1 MRRVLVLCLFA
12 LSAFGQSSP
21 QWRTAS
27 DVGEGARGSIVG
39 SVVDIEEGAS
49 RLQISPDNDMHGRV
63 PVIAD
68 TVSTQYNGFGGVING
83 QPEIFIG
90 TKGFSNVRLGDRV
103 EVRGIGRGNHAI
115 GAEVITL
122 LGRSVPAS
130 QTGVGDTRS
139 PSSISTPTNAPPS
152 SNVTVYG
159 RIEGVVRQVNP
170 DEGRLVVETDRRE
183 MITIRATR
191 NTPVYYRGQ
200 TYQIS
205 NLETGDRVRIEPEST
220 STSGGEVKARSME
233 VLQSVQEGSNSNTTR
248 SVTQISGRV
257 TSVDRASEMVRVDT
271 GRGEVRVDLTN
282 AYDASGA
289 RIRARDLQAGDRV
302 TITGSYGSTPGLL
315 AATTVRFVDAN
326 DNSLPGPTPEPA
338 AAAPPVLALV
348 TIWGTVNDTLAN
360 SPLLGV
366 LESKTGRQFHINVTD
381 DFVVRLKGGTH
392 STADKLKN
400 GDAVVVKAYRDAD
413 GDYIGQ
419 TIRIR

>member
-27 DVGEGARGSIVG
+27 DVGEGDRGSIVG

-49 RLQISPDNDMHGRV
+49 RLQISPDNDVHSRV

-83 QPEIFIG
+83 QPEIFVG

-103 EVRGIGRGNHAI
+103 EVRGIGRGNHVI
-115 GAEVITL
+115 GAQVITL

-130 QTGVGDTRS
+130 QTGVGDTR
-139 PSSISTPTNAPPS
+139 PPNSISTPTNAPPS
-152 SNVTVYG
+152 SDVTVYG
-159 RIEGVVRQVNP
+159 RIEGVVRQV
-170 DEGRLVVETDRRE
+170 DADDGRMVVETDRRE
-183 MITIRATR
+183 MITVRATR
-191 NTPVYYRGQ
+191 TTPVYYRGQ

-205 NLETGDRVRIEPEST
+205 NLEQGDRVRIEPQST
-220 STSGGEVKARSME
+220 STSGGEVTARSME
-233 VLQSVQEGSNSNTTR
+233 VLQSAQEGSGTTR
-248 SVTQISGRV
+248 SVTQVSGRV
-257 TSVDRASEMVRVDT
+257 SNIDRATEMVRVDT

-289 RIRARDLQAGDRV
+289 RIRARDLEAGDRV

-326 DNSLPGPTPEPA
+326 DNSLPGPTPAPI
-338 AAAPPVLALV
+338 AAAPPVLAVV
-348 TIWGTVNDTLAN
+348 TIWGSVNDTLSN
-360 SPLLGV
+360 GPLLGI
-366 LESKTGRQFHINVTD
+366 LDSKTGQQFHINVTD
-381 DFVVRLKGGTH
+381 DFVVRQKGGSHT
-392 STADKLKN
+392 TADKLKK
-400 GDAVVVKAYRDAD
+400 GDLVVVKAYRDAD